1 MAKMPGGGGLLGGM
15 DFGTWQHA
23 GMPAK
28 PAPAPDLSQFGRG
41 GDMQSLLAYLMQQQG
56 GGNNGGGGQFSGF
69 GGGGFGGG
77 HGGGHGGGSGSG
89 GGGGNTSSGKVDV
102 VPAPQAGG
110 MAAAG
115 GGVVPAGTKADVPFS
130 WEAWAKQPGVTA
142 LDQGSIMSSLF
153 KNYGG
158 ANDNPYGDIPWD
170 KLFEWKK
177 NKGKGNNILGG
188 GNYNGLNF

>member
-1 MAKMPGGGGLLGGM
+1 MAKMPGGGLLGGM

-23 GMPAK
+23 GMPVK

-56 GGNNGGGGQFSGF
+56 GGNNGGGQFSGF

-77 HGGGHGGGSGSG
+77 HGGGSGGGGAGSG

-102 VPAPQAGG
+102 VPAQPTGG
-110 MAAAG
+110 TVATGSGATAS
-115 GGVVPAGTKADVPFS
+115 GVKADAPFS

-188 GNYNGLNF
+188 GNFNGLNF